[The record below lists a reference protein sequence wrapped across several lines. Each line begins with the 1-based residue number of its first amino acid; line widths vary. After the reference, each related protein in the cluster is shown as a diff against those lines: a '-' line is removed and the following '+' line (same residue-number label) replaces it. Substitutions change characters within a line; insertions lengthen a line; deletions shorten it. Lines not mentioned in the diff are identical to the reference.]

1 MGQSIKP
8 SDFEMSCSE
17 ESTISVLGEFK
28 SHTSP
33 TTTITPH
40 TAFKMFA
47 FNCAAISLSF
57 FFVTLLKPSEA
68 KSFYTTPVTHA
79 AASYLQFPLASS
91 VNFPW
96 IVYKASFPWKSFK
109 H

>member
-40 TAFKMFA
+40 TAFKIFA
-47 FNCAAISLSF
+47 LNCVISLF
-57 FFVTLLKPSEA
+57 IRFVTFPKPSEA
-68 KSFYTTPVTHA
+68 KSFY
-79 AASYLQFPLASS
+79 
-91 VNFPW
+91 
-96 IVYKASFPWKSFK
+96 
-109 H
+109 